1 VPSLFVLF
9 RLVLTGRFDTGVHL
23 AISPFGGGG
32 PATGPRLLPL
42 AFPLALGLG
51 GAVMLIIATV
61 SWLQVIGALALL
73 SAVAVALPAL
83 VVRVGAGE
91 GG

>member
-1 VPSLFVLF
+1 
-9 RLVLTGRFDTGVHL
+9 
-23 AISPFGGGG
+23 
-32 PATGPRLLPL
+32 
-42 AFPLALGLG
+42 
-51 GAVMLIIATV
+51 MLIIATV

-83 VVRVGAGE
+83 VLRVGAGE